1 MADPAD
7 LNLLARQN
15 ERMLNDIAGMRDDI
29 RVMTA
34 MAMRQDS
41 MLARLLD
48 ELRAIEQKA
57 S

>member
-1 MADPAD
+1 
-7 LNLLARQN
+7 
-15 ERMLNDIAGMRDDI
+15 MLNDIAGMRDDI